1 MILEKY
7 AKKLLE
13 VFKKIFENMLGNFW
27 KFLKGSL
34 REYDRKLFTSIK
46 KIHEK

>member
-13 VFKKIFENMLGNFW
+13 VFKKIFENMLGNF
-27 KFLKGSL
+27 
-34 REYDRKLFTSIK
+34 
-46 KIHEK
+46 